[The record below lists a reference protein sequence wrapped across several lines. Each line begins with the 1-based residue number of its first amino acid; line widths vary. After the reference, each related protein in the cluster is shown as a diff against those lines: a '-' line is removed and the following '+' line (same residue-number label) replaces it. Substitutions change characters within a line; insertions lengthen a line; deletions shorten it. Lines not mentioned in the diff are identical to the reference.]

1 MTKETRDLLWRE
13 FVREY
18 VREGAAAR
26 NDEAEQDELIERAIE
41 RLLNRRRRDE

>member
-18 VREGAAAR
+18 VREGGAR

-41 RLLNRRRRDE
+41 RLLNRRRQDD